1 MPSPHLVLTGA
12 DPHPPAQPQEQTPV
26 DGPHTEVG
34 VKPQMKSS
42 GSVAREEGRKPFCQL
57 YRLQIKFT
65 PSARQTVYEAIHRTM
80 RVPTGAKV
88 RVLAASDTE
97 ERTRGG

>member
-12 DPHPPAQPQEQTPV
+12 DPRPPAQPQDQTPV

-34 VKPQMKSS
+34 VKPQMDSR
-42 GSVAREEGRKPFCQL
+42 GSVAREEDRKPFCQL

-65 PSARQTVYEAIHRTM
+65 PSTRQTIYKAFHRTK
-80 RVPTGAKV
+80 RVPAEAKV
-88 RVLAASDTE
+88 LVLAASDTE